1 MVLEGPCQ
9 KKSPHWET
17 SCDFRPS
24 SQCRCPRAILPDMI
38 SMAYRVI
45 PQKRHLFSVEMNNL
59 KGKCS
64 LIPGFRDKSEA
75 DAWIVQTKRMLH
87 ELDPTDRVQA
97 RKSGKD

>member
-1 MVLEGPCQ
+1 MPSTAGSGIGSEVVIASALQ
-9 KKSPHWET
+9 SQ
-17 SCDFRPS
+17 FR
-24 SQCRCPRAILPDMI
+24 RAILGGMT

-45 PQKRHLFSVEMNNL
+45 SEKGHSFSVEMNNL

-87 ELDPTDRVQA
+87 EPDPTERVIA
-97 RKSGKD
+97 RKSRKH

>member
-1 MVLEGPCQ
+1 MTGM
-9 KKSPHWET
+9 
-17 SCDFRPS
+17 R
-24 SQCRCPRAILPDMI
+24 

-45 PQKRHLFSVEMNNL
+45 PQKGHLFSVEMNNL

-64 LIPGFRDKSEA
+64 LIAGFRDKPEA

-87 ELDPTDRVQA
+87 ELDPMDRVIA

>member
-1 MVLEGPCQ
+1 M
-9 KKSPHWET
+9 
-17 SCDFRPS
+17 
-24 SQCRCPRAILPDMI
+24 
-38 SMAYRVI
+38 
-45 PQKRHLFSVEMNNL
+45 FSVEMNNL

-87 ELDPTDRVQA
+87 ELDPMDRVLA

>member
-1 MVLEGPCQ
+1 
-9 KKSPHWET
+9 
-17 SCDFRPS
+17 
-24 SQCRCPRAILPDMI
+24 MI

-45 PQKRHLFSVEMNNL
+45 PQKGQLFSVEMTSL

-87 ELDPTDRVQA
+87 ELDSRDRVVA
-97 RKSGKD
+97 PKTGKVDASHEHVNRYPENSG

>member
-1 MVLEGPCQ
+1 MNGLL
-9 KKSPHWET
+9 
-17 SCDFRPS
+17 SCVIAPAV
-24 SQCRCPRAILPDMI
+24 QCRCPRAILTDMI

-45 PQKRHLFSVEMNNL
+45 PQKGHLFSVEMNNL

-87 ELDPTDRVQA
+87 ELDPMDRVIA
-97 RKSGKD
+97 RKSGKHG

>member
-1 MVLEGPCQ
+1 MAG
-9 KKSPHWET
+9 
-17 SCDFRPS
+17 
-24 SQCRCPRAILPDMI
+24 MI

-45 PQKRHLFSVEMNNL
+45 RQKGHLFSVEMNNL

-75 DAWIVQTKRMLH
+75 DVWIVQTKRMLH
-87 ELDPTDRVQA
+87 KLDPTDRVLA

>member
-1 MVLEGPCQ
+1 VIASAVQ
-9 KKSPHWET
+9 
-17 SCDFRPS
+17 
-24 SQCRCPRAILPDMI
+24 SQFCRDILADMT

-45 PQKRHLFSVEMNNL
+45 PQKVDLFSVEMNNL

-87 ELDPTDRVQA
+87 DLDPMDRVLA

>member
-1 MVLEGPCQ
+1 VQ
-9 KKSPHWET
+9 
-17 SCDFRPS
+17 
-24 SQCRCPRAILPDMI
+24 SQVCRDKLAGMI

-45 PQKRHLFSVEMNNL
+45 PQKGDLFSVEMNNL

-87 ELDPTDRVQA
+87 DLDPMDRVLT

>member
-1 MVLEGPCQ
+1 MAGSGAGSEVVIASAVQ
-9 KKSPHWET
+9 
-17 SCDFRPS
+17 
-24 SQCRCPRAILPDMI
+24 SQFQRAILGGMI

-45 PQKRHLFSVEMNNL
+45 SEKGHSFSVEMNNL

-87 ELDPTDRVQA
+87 EPDPTERVIA
-97 RKSGKD
+97 RKSRKH

>member
-1 MVLEGPCQ
+1 MIASAVQ
-9 KKSPHWET
+9 
-17 SCDFRPS
+17 
-24 SQCRCPRAILPDMI
+24 SQVCRDILAGMI

-45 PQKRHLFSVEMNNL
+45 PQKGHLFTVEMNNL

-87 ELDPTDRVQA
+87 DLNPMDRVLA